1 MKLQLNLQWK
11 ITFSYITKCSICVQA
26 SHPKGLKNEGG
37 KIRPGVTSLVHETW
51 QQQGSNAICELF
63 SFTLAPNRV
72 AHSCWSYRAINTLT
86 HALYF

>member
-11 ITFSYITKCSICVQA
+11 ITFSYITKCSICIQA

-63 SFTLAPNRV
+63 FFLPWPPTELPTAV
-72 AHSCWSYRAINTLT
+72 GATGL
-86 HALYF
+86 